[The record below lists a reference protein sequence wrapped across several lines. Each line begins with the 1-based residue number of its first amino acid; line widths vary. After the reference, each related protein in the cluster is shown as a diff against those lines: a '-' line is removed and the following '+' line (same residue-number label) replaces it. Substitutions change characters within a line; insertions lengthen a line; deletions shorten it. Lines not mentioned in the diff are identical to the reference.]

1 MDTIRA
7 LWQQLTSAMLYH
19 PLALYDA
26 LRRLTPAERAVI
38 VRWLALADEGR

>member
-1 MDTIRA
+1 MDTTRD
-7 LWQQLTSAMLYH
+7 LWQRLTHAMLYH

-26 LRRLTPAERAVI
+26 LRRLSPAERAVI

>member
-1 MDTIRA
+1 MDTIRT

-26 LRRLTPAERAVI
+26 LRRLSPAERAI
-38 VRWLALADEGR
+38 IARWLRLSEEEC